1 MSATLPPAAHGPA
14 AREAVLEASRWY
26 SLQREGALDQAQQ
39 ARFMEWLLASPA
51 HLREYLA
58 MGHVAIE
65 LGEALR
71 AAPDEVDAL
80 LRAAEAERG
89 DGGNVVRL
97 PLARTATP
105 RATPRAAG
113 VAAPAR
119 RWPRG
124 AAAPP
129 RRRGRGPGGPPGGA
143 RPTPHQPRPRQP
155 RSFVLADGTRVHLNA
170 ESELTAR
177 YTPWGRQV
185 ELVRGQAGFVVA
197 DGLRPFAVHA
207 AGLRV
212 RDIGTTFEV
221 WLQRDQARI
230 GVADGRV
237 RVFDDAG
244 DGRLLADLV
253 AGHGARIGYADRA
266 VVLADEDPAAMNAW
280 WRRRIAFRDESLHEV
295 AERFNRMNRVRLQ
308 VDDPMAGALRL
319 TGNLDA
325 GDVESLHAFLRQ
337 QPSLATHLQDGRIH
351 VGSRAASPA
360 SR

>member
-14 AREAVLEASRWY
+14 ARDAVLEAARWY
-26 SLQREGALDQAQQ
+26 SLQREGVLDQAQQ
-39 ARFMEWLLASPA
+39 ARFMDWLLASPA

-58 MGHVAIE
+58 VGHVAIE

-71 AAPDEVDAL
+71 AAPDDVDAL
-80 LRAAEAERG
+80 LRAAEADG

-105 RATPRAAG
+105 RAAA

-119 RWPRG
+119 RWPRLAS
-124 AAAPP
+124 AAAVLLGLALGVHAGWP
-129 RRRGRGPGGPPGGA
+129 RTSHHVAGHG
-143 RPTPHQPRPRQP
+143 QP

-197 DGLRPFAVHA
+197 DGLRPFAVRA

-237 RVFDDAG
+237 QVFDDAG
-244 DGRLLADLV
+244 DGRLLADLG

-280 WRRRIAFRDESLHEV
+280 WRRRIGFRDEPLHEV

-325 GDVESLHAFLRQ
+325 ADVESLHAFLRQ